1 MTIFDELKPATDFHK
16 QGDCSNALL
25 FLERY
30 WESLPL
36 PKEKTL
42 NSYIAVT
49 YGVKFSLD
57 AKDLECAWKWAQR
70 GLLYS
75 GNVKLMDENELF
87 RRGKVNLMGESEF
100 LAGTVAYEK
109 EDFETARSFFK
120 LTRKMSGK
128 RLFKDE
134 KPEYWELT
142 N

>member
-1 MTIFDELKPATDFHK
+1 MNIFDELKPATDFYK
-16 QGDCSNALL
+16 QGDYSNALL

-36 PKEKTL
+36 PKEETL
-42 NSYIAVT
+42 NSYMSVR
-49 YGVKFSLD
+49 YGTKISLD
-57 AKDLECAWKWAQR
+57 MNDLDSAWKWAQR

-75 GNVKLMDENELF
+75 GNF
-87 RRGKVNLMGESEF
+87 NLMGESEF

>member
-1 MTIFDELKPATDFHK
+1 MSILDELKPATDFYK
-16 QGDCSNALL
+16 QGDYSNALL

-30 WESLPL
+30 WENLPL

-42 NSYIAVT
+42 NSYMSVR

-57 AKDLECAWKWAQR
+57 AKDLESAWKWAER

-75 GNVKLMDENELF
+75 GNIKLMNEDELF
-87 RRGKVNLMGESEF
+87 RIGKVNLGGESEF

-109 EDFETARSFFK
+109 EDFETAKSFFK
-120 LTRKMSGK
+120 VTRKMSGK
-128 RLFKDE
+128 RLFKDK

-142 N
+142 K